1 MFEKIES
8 NETYQQ
14 VLKDS
19 FGGVLYNV
27 ANENKYNTAELQE
40 IVSTYSKAEL
50 SAINWIMKGAFNF
63 LHINYK

>member
-50 SAINWIMKGAFNF
+50 SAIN
-63 LHINYK
+63 